1 MKKSNH
7 ILSKKLVM
15 YERKNLIQMEMIK
28 SNIKSEIIVI
38 LLVNI
43 GILLIMFVI

>member
-15 YERKNLIQMEMIK
+15 YEGKNLIQMEMIK
-28 SNIKSEIIVI
+28 SNIVT
-38 LLVNI
+38 
-43 GILLIMFVI
+43 